1 MELAMSKKVLKTLK
15 ALSIS
20 DLASKAKELEQKIFK
35 VRFQKTTGQLA
46 DVSSIWRLRKELA
59 QVKTL
64 ENSAKG
70 KV

>member
-1 MELAMSKKVLKTLK
+1 MKKTLK
-15 ALSIS
+15 ELKNKSSTELS
-20 DLASKAKELEQKIFK
+20 SKAKDLEAKLFK

-64 ENSAKG
+64 LTQQKG
-70 KV
+70 SV